1 MYNISVLWG
10 DSIPECTCRHAD
22 LNYNYHMEWRS
33 INCWENTFCKHNKV
47 YNCTRMSCFCWIGHY
62 NTHKT
67 NYFWNYLQRK
77 ESAGILKIM
86 DWTPQSPDR
95 NSIEQFWGDMENK
108 LGKEKGK
115 ESLWLE
121 LQNAWDNISVEVLR
135 KYMWHYAREMC
146 CCNIH
151 YLVYCCAQNNHLHVS
166 WKMEK
171 GETPPPHD
179 CKAFGCTAI
188 HNKALY
194 KCIIHSWIFSNEI
207 MFGRQKRSVKYF
219 NNFGHHCIYIP
230 SR

>member
-1 MYNISVLWG
+1 MYNISVLG
-10 DSIPECTCRHAD
+10 GHSAVSQNALAGMLTSITITTWSE
-22 LNYNYHMEWRS
+22 EQS
-33 INCWENTFCKHNKV
+33 IAGKIHFASTIKYTIVLE
-47 YNCTRMSCFCWIGHY
+47 MSCFCWIGHY

-67 NYFWNYLQRK
+67 NYCWNYLQRK
-77 ESAGILKIM
+77 ESAGTLKIM

-108 LGKEKGK
+108 LEKEKGK

-135 KYMWHYAREMC
+135 KYMWHYIVREMC

-171 GETPPPHD
+171 GETPP
-179 CKAFGCTAI
+179 TW
-188 HNKALY
+188 L
-194 KCIIHSWIFSNEI
+194 
-207 MFGRQKRSVKYF
+207 
-219 NNFGHHCIYIP
+219 
-230 SR
+230 